1 MSKRILET
9 QLNYVVHKSN
19 LERARKELSRLK
31 SIKAPEDQ
39 IAQAQARVD
48 YCKEKNRVALEAI
61 NASGHSKTTMG

>member
-1 MSKRILET
+1 MAHKILET

-19 LERARKELSRLK
+19 LERARRELSRLK
-31 SIKAPEDQ
+31 AAKAPEGE

-61 NASGHSKTTMG
+61 NVSGDSKTTIG